1 MLGGRFIAIS
11 HLNFLSAWR
20 VFFRKGVSQWY
31 CHISAESTGCGMAR
45 KSQVEYPGA
54 IYHLMNRGDRREP
67 IFRDDE
73 DRERFLATLG
83 QGCFKTGWQVH
94 AYCLMPNH
102 FHLAVET
109 PAANLVAG
117 MKWFLGLYQSGCSL

>member
-67 IFRDDE
+67 SFRDDE

-83 QGCFKTGWQVH
+83 EGEGLLNAPSPPRH
-94 AYCLMPNH
+94 ANTM
-102 FHLAVET
+102 
-109 PAANLVAG
+109 PAAISRIDSAG
-117 MKWFLGLYQSGCSL
+117 TSVIPPGYRC